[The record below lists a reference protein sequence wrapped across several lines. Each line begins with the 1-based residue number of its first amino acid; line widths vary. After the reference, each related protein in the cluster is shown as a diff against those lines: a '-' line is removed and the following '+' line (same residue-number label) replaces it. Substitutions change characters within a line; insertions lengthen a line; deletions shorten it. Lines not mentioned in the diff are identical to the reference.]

1 MTLGS
6 FPSWSDLNIFSSD
19 PRSQC
24 RWDWVLR
31 DRVLKFSTQTN
42 PWQFK
47 IDISSIMNIKWNEFR
62 RSDEIRDMSGQP
74 LVTTVIRK
82 KRWRYVGHT
91 LRRND
96 QRISKQALK
105 WDAKGSRKRGRPKET
120 LKRTLLR
127 EAENIGLSSME
138 EIDRVAQ
145 DRVVWRNYLQAL
157 CNV

>member
-1 MTLGS
+1 M
-6 FPSWSDLNIFSSD
+6 
-19 PRSQC
+19 
-24 RWDWVLR
+24 
-31 DRVLKFSTQTN
+31 VLKLN
-42 PWQFK
+42 YK
-47 IDISSIMNIKWNEFR
+47 IFNSNVVSILTYASESWKMTKDIESKLNAFENRCLRKIMNIKWNEFR

-82 KRWRYVGHT
+82 RRWRYVGHT

-127 EAENIGLSSME
+127 EAGNIGLSSME
-138 EIDRVAQ
+138 EIERVAQ
-145 DRVVWRNYLQAL
+145 DRAVWRNYLQAL